1 MENVILNLLFYLMVA
16 VLALGVFV
24 CSWIFFESSGRTK
37 LIILGLIT
45 FFVLTSVIIMSDIM
59 HQFNVYLKDIGFVG
73 SIYWYIMGAVVI
85 LLPLLN
91 SLIIRSHK
99 SSIVKISAL
108 TITSLLF
115 WICTVILVGNF
126 YVSSGK
132 L

>member
-16 VLALGVFV
+16 VLTLGVFV
-24 CSWIFFESSGRTK
+24 CSWIVFESSGRTK
-37 LIILGLIT
+37 LIILVLIT
-45 FFVLTSVIIMSDIM
+45 FFVLTFVIIMSDIM
-59 HQFNVYLKDIGFVG
+59 HQFIVYLKDIGFVG

>member
-1 MENVILNLLFYLMVA
+1 MENVIFNLMVV

-24 CSWIFFESSGRTK
+24 CSWIFFESSSRTK

-45 FFVLTSVIIMSDIM
+45 LFVLTSVLIMSDIM
-59 HQFNVYLKDIGFVG
+59 HQFIVYLNDIRFVG

-115 WICTVILVGNF
+115 LICTVILVGNF

>member
-24 CSWIFFESSGRTK
+24 CSWIVFESSGRTK

-59 HQFNVYLKDIGFVG
+59 HQFIIYLKDIGFVG

>member
-24 CSWIFFESSGRTK
+24 CSWIVFESSGRMK

-59 HQFNVYLKDIGFVG
+59 HQFIVYLKDIGFVG

-126 YVSSGK
+126 YVSSCK

>member
-24 CSWIFFESSGRTK
+24 CSWIVFESNGRTK

-59 HQFNVYLKDIGFVG
+59 HQFIVYLKYIGFVG

>member
-24 CSWIFFESSGRTK
+24 CSWIFFESSGGTK

-59 HQFNVYLKDIGFVG
+59 HQFIVYLKDIGFVG

>member
-24 CSWIFFESSGRTK
+24 CSWIVFESSGRTK

-59 HQFNVYLKDIGFVG
+59 HQFIVYLKNIGFVG

>member
-24 CSWIFFESSGRTK
+24 CSWIVFESSGRTK

-59 HQFNVYLKDIGFVG
+59 HQFIVYLKDIGFVG

-91 SLIIRSHK
+91 SLIIRTQK
-99 SSIVKISAL
+99 SSIVKIFAL

-126 YVSSGK
+126 YVGSGK

>member
-16 VLALGVFV
+16 VLALEVFV

-59 HQFNVYLKDIGFVG
+59 HQFIVYLKDIGFVG

-126 YVSSGK
+126 YVSLGK

>member
-24 CSWIFFESSGRTK
+24 CSWIVFESSGRTK

-59 HQFNVYLKDIGFVG
+59 HQFIVYLKDIGFVG

>member
-1 MENVILNLLFYLMVA
+1 MENVILNLLFCLMVA

-24 CSWIFFESSGRTK
+24 CSWIFFESSERTK

-45 FFVLTSVIIMSDIM
+45 LFVLTSIIIMSDIM
-59 HQFNVYLKDIGFVG
+59 HQFIVYLKDIGFVG
-73 SIYWYIMGAVVI
+73 SVYWYIMGAVVI

-91 SLIIRSHK
+91 SLIIRTQK
-99 SSIVKISAL
+99 SSIVKIFAL

>member
-24 CSWIFFESSGRTK
+24 CSWIFFEFSGRTK

-59 HQFNVYLKDIGFVG
+59 HQFIVYLKDIGFVG

-126 YVSSGK
+126 YVSLGK

>member
-1 MENVILNLLFYLMVA
+1 MENVILNLLFYLMIA

-59 HQFNVYLKDIGFVG
+59 HQFIVYLKDIGFVG

-99 SSIVKISAL
+99 SSIVKIFAL

-126 YVSSGK
+126 YVSLGK

>member
-24 CSWIFFESSGRTK
+24 CSWIVFESSGRTK

-59 HQFNVYLKDIGFVG
+59 HQFIVYLKDIGFVG

-91 SLIIRSHK
+91 SLIIRTQK
-99 SSIVKISAL
+99 SSIVKIFAL

>member
-24 CSWIFFESSGRTK
+24 CSWIVFESSGRTK

-59 HQFNVYLKDIGFVG
+59 HQFIVYLKDIGFVG
-73 SIYWYIMGAVVI
+73 SIYWYIMGSVVI